1 MKKGGIYHLFREDEN
16 KYALPNALTVLR
28 LVFLPFIIYF
38 LYKTTRTSD
47 IIALGLMVLAGVT
60 DYFDGYFAR
69 KLGKTSDVGR
79 MLDPL
84 IDKISVGLT
93 MIVLAQVKGLP
104 YWYVG
109 IVIARDLFLLFTGTM
124 VISRHRLVV
133 ESNQLGKW
141 TSTLFALVIIT
152 FTLNVP
158 VIKQIFM
165 YSSAILV
172 PVTVVGYIS
181 RYRHDFRIVNT
192 RQNTHTKK
200 D

>member
-1 MKKGGIYHLFREDEN
+1 MKRGGIYQLFREDEN
-16 KYALPNALTVLR
+16 KYALPNILTVLR

-133 ESNQLGKW
+133 ESNLLGKW

-158 VIKQIFM
+158 VIKYVFM
-165 YSSAILV
+165 YGSAILV
-172 PVTVVGYIS
+172 PVTLAGYIS
-181 RYRHDFRIVNT
+181 RYRHEFRLINT
-192 RQNTHTKK
+192 QENTYTKK